1 MFFPWRFARWS
12 SWLDDGTCFDLSPKR
27 AHGFMRKEAVEEAAW
42 LCGDKTRSHTVS
54 LRISFS
60 FLRLLSY
67 CGSNQPNSRSL
78 RSADCSFPLFS
89 VTLRFSL
96 PVLDSPLLSLVP
108 YESSFPFFFYL
119 YLLVP
124 EGEFAFDI
132 TYAKKFVKVPTYCP
146 LVAVECSFDD
156 DRIISSYYT
165 L

>member
-1 MFFPWRFARWS
+1 MMVPALIYPPSARTAS
-12 SWLDDGTCFDLSPKR
+12 CEKR
-27 AHGFMRKEAVEEAAW
+27 QSRRRHSFVVTKRE
-42 LCGDKTRSHTVS
+42 RIPS

-78 RSADCSFPLFS
+78 HSADCSFPLFS

-119 YLLVP
+119 NLLVP